1 MVLQGNYGKKTI
13 SNGCHIVP
21 RGPRGQRY
29 NEWRIPFLAAELELL
44 HALTPFQSKF
54 YLIAK
59 KTYYVVVKKIDSDVF
74 ASYSLKTVMFKLLE
88 KQPGAFWEN

>member
-1 MVLQGNYGKKTI
+1 M
-13 SNGCHIVP
+13 
-21 RGPRGQRY
+21 
-29 NEWRIPFLAAELELL
+29 L

-74 ASYSLKTVMFKLLE
+74 ASYFLKIAMFKLLE